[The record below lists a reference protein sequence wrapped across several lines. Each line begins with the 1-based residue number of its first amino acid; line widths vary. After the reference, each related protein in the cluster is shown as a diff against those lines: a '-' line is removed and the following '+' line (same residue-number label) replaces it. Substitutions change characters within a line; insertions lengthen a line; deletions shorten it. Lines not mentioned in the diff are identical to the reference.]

1 MARKIDVESERIYE
15 TRKVAGEDIRAKQ
28 SKYYWATAL
37 IINRFNSKT
46 YKTISGKDV
55 LEIGCSDGK
64 MAASYAPYCNTY
76 VGVDISDVGIE
87 TARTRKIS
95 NTEFINCDAHE
106 LPFGNAKFDSVIV
119 NSLLHHLD
127 LDVVLREIS
136 RVLKTDGI
144 LCAREPLGINPVFS
158 LYRNNTPNART
169 VDERPFTIADLKLI
183 HKYFITK
190 DIEFFGMLSILSAFG
205 RSNLIRKVLTTI
217 DTGIGKTTLK
227 YLFWQFYGFYTKK

>member
-15 TRKVAGEDIRAKQ
+15 NRKVAGEDIRAKQ

-87 TARTRKIS
+87 TA
-95 NTEFINCDAHE
+95 
-106 LPFGNAKFDSVIV
+106 GSVQV
-119 NSLLHHLD
+119 SQH
-127 LDVVLREIS
+127 
-136 RVLKTDGI
+136 
-144 LCAREPLGINPVFS
+144 
-158 LYRNNTPNART
+158 
-169 VDERPFTIADLKLI
+169 
-183 HKYFITK
+183 
-190 DIEFFGMLSILSAFG
+190 AF
-205 RSNLIRKVLTTI
+205 LTLAVI
-217 DTGIGKTTLK
+217 
-227 YLFWQFYGFYTKK
+227 